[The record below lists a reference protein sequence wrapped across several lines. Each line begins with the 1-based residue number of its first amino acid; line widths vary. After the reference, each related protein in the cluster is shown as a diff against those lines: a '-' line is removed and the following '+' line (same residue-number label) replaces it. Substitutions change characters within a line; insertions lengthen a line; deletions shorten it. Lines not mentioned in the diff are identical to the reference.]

1 MYAVIEN
8 GGKQYRVAV
17 GDKLRLE
24 KINAEPGSE
33 LTLDRVLMLG
43 EGRDARVGTP
53 MLDGAQVK
61 ATVLSQGRAAK
72 VHIFKMRRRKHY
84 RKQQGHRQYFTEVRI
99 TGIEG

>member
-24 KINAEPGSE
+24 RMEVEPGAE
-33 LTLDRVLMLG
+33 LALDRVLMVGVGDDVQVGRPLV
-43 EGRDARVGTP
+43 EGAAVR
-53 MLDGAQVK
+53 
-61 ATVLSQGRAAK
+61 ATVLSQGRAKK

-99 TGIEG
+99 TGIEA

>member
-8 GGKQYRVAV
+8 GGKQYRVTV

-24 KINAEPGSE
+24 KMEAEPGAE
-33 LTLDRVLMLG
+33 LALDRVLM
-43 EGRDARVGTP
+43 VGVGSDVVVGQP
-53 MLDGAQVK
+53 LVAGAAVK
-61 ATVLSQGRAAK
+61 ATELSQGRAAK

-99 TGIEG
+99 TGIEA

>member
-24 KINAEPGSE
+24 RMEVEPGAE
-33 LTLDRVLMLG
+33 LALDRVLMVGVGSDVQVGRPLV
-43 EGRDARVGTP
+43 EGAE
-53 MLDGAQVK
+53 VK
-61 ATVLSQGRAAK
+61 ATVLSQGRAKK

-99 TGIEG
+99 TGIEA

>member
-8 GGKQYRVAV
+8 GGKQYRVTV

-24 KINAEPGSE
+24 RMEIEPGAE
-33 LTLDRVLMLG
+33 LALDRVLMVGVG
-43 EGRDARVGTP
+43 EDVQVGRPLVEGSA
-53 MLDGAQVK
+53 VK
-61 ATVLSQGRAAK
+61 ATVLSQGRAKK

-99 TGIEG
+99 TGIEA

>member
-24 KINAEPGSE
+24 RMEVEPGAE
-33 LTLDRVLMLG
+33 LALDRVLMVGVGSDVQVGRPLV
-43 EGRDARVGTP
+43 EGAT
-53 MLDGAQVK
+53 VK
-61 ATVLSQGRAAK
+61 ATVLSQGRAKK

-99 TGIEG
+99 TGIEA

>member
-24 KINAEPGSE
+24 RMEVEPGAE
-33 LTLDRVLMLG
+33 LALDRVLMVGVGSDVQVGRPLV
-43 EGRDARVGTP
+43 EGA
-53 MLDGAQVK
+53 AVK
-61 ATVLSQGRAAK
+61 VTVLSQGRAKK

-99 TGIEG
+99 TGIEA

>member
-24 KINAEPGSE
+24 RMEVEPGAE
-33 LTLDRVLMLG
+33 LALDHVLMVGVGSDVQVGRPLV
-43 EGRDARVGTP
+43 EGAT
-53 MLDGAQVK
+53 VK
-61 ATVLSQGRAAK
+61 ATVLSQGRAKK

-99 TGIEG
+99 TGIEA

>member
-8 GGKQYRVAV
+8 GGKQYRVTV

-24 KINAEPGSE
+24 RMEIEPGAE
-33 LTLDRVLMLG
+33 LALDRVLMVGVG
-43 EGRDARVGTP
+43 EDVQVGRPLVE
-53 MLDGAQVK
+53 GATVK
-61 ATVLSQGRAAK
+61 ATVLSQGRAKK

-99 TGIEG
+99 TGIEA

>member
-24 KINAEPGSE
+24 KMEAAPGAE
-33 LTLDRVLMLG
+33 LAFDRVLMLG
-43 EGRDARVGTP
+43 SGDTVQVGQP
-53 MLDGAQVK
+53 LVAGASVK
-61 ATVLSQGRAAK
+61 VTVLSQGRAKK

-99 TGIEG
+99 TGIEA